1 MPIRP
6 QDGILSGNIEL
17 VMIEPIAPP
26 LLLDDCPIDW
36 GVVLERHGRWLR
48 LVVLSRLRDHHAA
61 DEVMQEIA
69 LAAVAQK
76 SPIRDREKLGAW
88 LRRLAV
94 RQALMY
100 LRGRG
105 RQHRLMLRQ
114 ADRGDLDGSSTS
126 AGTLDWLVRDERSSM
141 IREAVK
147 RLPGRDAEILLL
159 KYLEGWSY
167 QKLAEHLK
175 STTSAVESRLHRARA
190 RLRNELT
197 ANRVIE
203 VTE

>member
-1 MPIRP
+1 MAKDVPRHNDM
-6 QDGILSGNIEL
+6 DGS
-17 VMIEPIAPP
+17 APA
-26 LLLDDCPIDW
+26 IDW
-36 GVVLERHGRWLR
+36 AAELTERIPWLR
-48 LVVLSRLRDHHAA
+48 LVVLARVRDRHAA
-61 DEVMQEIA
+61 DEVMQEVA

-76 SPIRDREKLGAW
+76 SPIRDRDKLGAW

-100 LRGRG
+100 LRRQGR
-105 RQHRLMLRQ
+105 RHRLTLRH
-114 ADRGDLDGSSTS
+114 ADRVGELNGSSIIS
-126 AGTLDWLVRDERSSM
+126 DTLDWLVRDERSSL

-147 RLPGRDAEILLL
+147 RLPSRDAEILLL

-167 QKLAEHLK
+167 QELAEHLEM
-175 STTSAVESRLHRARA
+175 TTSAVESRLHRARA

>member
-1 MPIRP
+1 MVKGVSE
-6 QDGILSGNIEL
+6 QNDMDGTAL
-17 VMIEPIAPP
+17 A
-26 LLLDDCPIDW
+26 IDW
-36 GVVLERHGRWLR
+36 AAELAERVHWLR
-48 LVVLSRLRDHHAA
+48 LVVLARVRDRHAA

-100 LRGRG
+100 QRGRG
-105 RQHRLMLRQ
+105 RQHRLIVRHAASSGESQ
-114 ADRGDLDGSSTS
+114 GSSTHRD
-126 AGTLDWLVRDERSSM
+126 TLDWLVREERSSL

-167 QKLAEHLK
+167 QKLGEHLEL
-175 STTSAVESRLHRARA
+175 TTSAVESRLHRARA

>member
-1 MPIRP
+1 M
-6 QDGILSGNIEL
+6 DGT
-17 VMIEPIAPP
+17 APA
-26 LLLDDCPIDW
+26 IDW
-36 GVVLERHGRWLR
+36 AAELADRVHWLR
-48 LVVLSRLRDHHAA
+48 LVVLARVRDRHAA
-61 DEVMQEIA
+61 DEVMQDIAVAA
-69 LAAVAQK
+69 LAQR

-88 LRRLAV
+88 LRKLAV

-105 RQHRLMLRQ
+105 RRHRLLARH
-114 ADRGDLDGSSTS
+114 AGRIGESDGSSTHS
-126 AGTLDWLVRDERSSM
+126 DTLDWLVRDERSLL

-167 QKLAEHLK
+167 QKLGEHLEL
-175 STTSAVESRLHRARA
+175 TTSAVESRLHRARG
-190 RLRNELT
+190 RLRNELA